1 MSIRSRAIGKEPNP
15 AIVFD
20 LDGTLIDSC
29 PGIGASLS
37 EAFAAAGRIMPAMD
51 LRAVIGPPIR
61 VIAARMEP
69 TLTENELAKI
79 ELTFRAIYD
88 NDGWRETVLYD
99 GVDDT
104 LRALHR
110 RGVKMFIV
118 TNKPRIPTEKVL
130 DHLGLTFLF
139 QKVVTRDNRTPI
151 YSSKAEMLSELLQQQ
166 LIGLQPAIMMG
177 DTREDEEAAL
187 ANGLP
192 FFYAAYGYG
201 TANAPHRTVIGFS
214 ELTSLFAKQ

>member
-1 MSIRSRAIGKEPNP
+1 MSIWSGATGKEPNP
-15 AIVFD
+15 GIVFD

-37 EAFAAAGRIMPAMD
+37 KAFAAAGRVMPATD

-61 VIAARMEP
+61 VIAARIEP

-79 ELTFRAIYD
+79 ELTFRATYD

-104 LRALHR
+104 LRALYR

-130 DHLGLTFLF
+130 DHLGLAFLF

-151 YSSKAEMLSELLQQQ
+151 YSSKTEMLSELLQQQ
-166 LIGLQPAIMMG
+166 LIELQPAIMMG

-187 ANGLP
+187 FNKLP

-201 TANAPHRTVIGFS
+201 TANAPHRTVRDFS
-214 ELTSLFAKQ
+214 ELSSLFAK